1 MIMMGAQVS
10 CRQLTPARFVCL
22 CFNHVVRTVVV
33 HCPCHTVLVL
43 PQDAEVR
50 RALPI
55 RGHAQEAHPGH
66 VAHRERKPSSKTPWC
81 QSVCAWFA
89 GCLWTDSGGRRC
101 FSLFLFPIISLSL
114 SLCRPLFYSMMC
126 IAEPIKC
133 FISDE
138 ANQNPLC
145 LLWKM
150 KSSVTERRASFSVAM
165 SMKLSLCHRQWLI
178 AIWAGKNTV
187 VIRN

>member
-1 MIMMGAQVS
+1 MQKFGVPCPYVVTLKKHILVMSLIGNES
-10 CRQLTPARFVCL
+10 PAPKLRDANLSVPDL
-22 CFNHVVRTVVV
+22 
-33 HCPCHTVLVL
+33 
-43 PQDAEVR
+43 QDAYEQTVEVGD
-50 RALPI
+50 AFPFF
-55 RGHAQEAHPGH
+55 
-66 VAHRERKPSSKTPWC
+66 SSP
-81 QSVCAWFA
+81 
-89 GCLWTDSGGRRC
+89 L
-101 FSLFLFPIISLSL
+101 SLSLSL

-178 AIWAGKNTV
+178 AI
-187 VIRN
+187 